1 MRHGHDKCLFCIPH
15 KTTTTHWIQSF
26 QYLLNI
32 HTGATRTLLLFRRRR
47 SPVDVAAQHRRLRRP
62 LAASTYEPLR
72 RRTTAPYPTA
82 MAAVAAAAAA
92 AVAHAHPRRRSAPR
106 SAKLCC
112 CRRQGLPPAAPPTL
126 PRTLIPCEDTAAK
139 LSWTTALALQ
149 LAATRCEN
157 GGGVPQRFVGR
168 HAHAQVGA

>member
-92 AVAHAHPRRRSAPR
+92 AVAHAHPRRRSAT
-106 SAKLCC
+106 K
-112 CRRQGLPPAAPPTL
+112 RQAVLLQTPGFAPAAPPTL
-126 PRTLIPCEDTAAK
+126 PRTLIPCKCAAK